1 MNKVPHRQPYGR
13 SKPAVSAR
21 SRTYAAHAWGSRA
34 SGAGMCKKVERPR
47 GRVGARILLLMGGA
61 TAMAGAVALGGLG
74 PVPPADGQSSSPHAR
89 STLPDLTR
97 DAAPAASLPSRPS
110 SAESTSPVPVSL
122 ALPHGRT
129 TARGEGDGIEQ
140 VGVANKREEVDEPHA
155 RREPSKSRRLANT
168 ATDRRPSRPDPRS
181 KRGPSGRG
189 VSEKMHQIG
198 PKTPISRERGY
209 TGSWR
214 SSRRVATRAS

>member
-1 MNKVPHRQPYGR
+1 MR
-13 SKPAVSAR
+13 
-21 SRTYAAHAWGSRA
+21 
-34 SGAGMCKKVERPR
+34 KKVERPQ
-47 GRVGARILLLMGGA
+47 GRVGAKILLLVGGA
-61 TAMAGAVALGGLG
+61 AAMAGAVALGGLG
-74 PVPPADGQSSSPHAR
+74 PVPPADGQNSSPRAM

-155 RREPSKSRRLANT
+155 RRRPSQPRRLANT
-168 ATDRRPSRPDPRS
+168 ATDRRPSRPGPRS
-181 KRGPSGRG
+181 KRGPSGPRPD
-189 VSEKMHQIG
+189 SL
-198 PKTPISRERGY
+198 TPSERGGTPSLFAMRCDELFPAHKREFRLRNIACHHLLGY
-209 TGSWR
+209 
-214 SSRRVATRAS
+214 